1 MKKVMSFVLVFALG
15 LLCFANAS
23 AASAYSTTWRCTRP
37 VEVTDLSSGIVST
50 EYIHAA
56 SVTFNYTI
64 TSGPNGFSGGI
75 YKGMRVAPGK
85 AASGTPSATSPS
97 PVFAPSNDGTSIT
110 ATFSGFNVTVNYHLR
125 ASKILL
131 KILMTIVMAT
141 RTVHIPLQIKQ
152 CRALT
157 LDKVREMRM
166 VSSSAVD

>member
-110 ATFSGFNVTVNYHLR
+110 ATFSGFNVTTICVHPN
-125 ASKILL
+125 KILL